1 MRNKLEIVFIV
12 VFSLLFI
19 AANSY
24 FAFKERWILSAIPF
38 ILLAGF
44 WILFAPEKLFF
55 ALVFLAPLS
64 ITLRR
69 LIPGLTFDFW
79 FPTEPILVFLLGL
92 LILKSLQERYF
103 RKELFSH
110 PVFISILFYLG
121 WILIAIVPSELPIVS
136 IKYFLV
142 RFWFVGIFF
151 YLAYILFRRNE
162 VNIKWFLWAYIVGIF
177 IVSVYTLLKHASKG
191 LLDHYAAHQASA
203 PFFIDHTSFGAALA
217 FTIPVMVAFSF
228 NVRSKTAKYICW
240 ALSGFFLISLVFSY
254 SRAAWLSLVFGAGI
268 WFIILLKIKFRTLII
283 IGTLAAALFFT
294 FSNDIFWLLQRN
306 TTDSSGDFVEHM
318 QSVANVNTDA
328 SNLERLNRWDA
339 AMSMFMERPV
349 FGWGPGSYQFLYAPF
364 QKSYKKTVISTNFG
378 TGGNAHSEYLGLM
391 SESGFLAMLGYVLVL
406 FFALYRGFSL
416 IPKVSNREYRNLM
429 VACMIGLI
437 TYVFHGFLNNFLDAD
452 KIAVLFW
459 GYIAVI
465 VAMDMKYGKKD
476 VPLVAESESKIG

>member
-1 MRNKLEIVFIV
+1 VRNKLEIVFIV
-12 VFSLLFI
+12 VLSLLFI

-24 FAFKERWILSAIPF
+24 FAIKEKWLFSAIPF

-69 LIPGLTFDFW
+69 LVPGLTFDFW

-121 WILIAIVPSELPIVS
+121 WILIAIFPSELPIVS

-142 RFWFVGIFF
+142 RFWFIGIFF

-162 VNIKWFLWAYIVGIF
+162 KNIKWFLWAYIVGIF
-177 IVSVYTLLKHASKG
+177 IVSIYSLLKHASKG

-217 FTIPVMVAFSF
+217 FAIPVMVAFSF
-228 NVRSKTAKYICW
+228 NARSKTAKYICW

-268 WFIILLKIKFRTLII
+268 WVIILLKIKFRTLII
-283 IGTLAAALFFT
+283 LCTLIVALFFT
-294 FSNDIFWLLQRN
+294 FSNDIIWLLQRN

-349 FGWGPGSYQFLYAPF
+349 FGWGPGTYQFLYAPF

-391 SESGFLAMLGYVLVL
+391 SESGFFAMLGYVLVL
-406 FFALYRGFSL
+406 FFALFRGFKL
-416 IPKVSNREYRNLM
+416 IARVNSGEYRNLL
-429 VACMIGLI
+429 VACIVGLL
-437 TYVFHGFLNNFLDAD
+437 TYIFHGFLNNFLDAD

-465 VAMDMKYGKKD
+465 VAMDMKYGKNE
-476 VPLVAESESKIG
+476 VPLATEPEGNFG